1 LAGIYNEKSGRS
13 QIDEEVMGASVK
25 HKNEENAA
33 VFGQI
38 VREHKRAVFAV
49 AYAKLRNVHDAE
61 DITQDVFVEVYR
73 NFRKLRNPEKIRPWL
88 HKVTLCRCND
98 NLRKRIRRQKRE
110 HMFAGSIPH
119 KHFADSQIEEERR
132 GAVLEAIGLLS
143 EKHRVVVML
152 KYYAR
157 LSYADISKTTGLS
170 KSTISNHLQA
180 AKKRLREHLSKTG
193 EGADIKWNR
202 ANIELH
208 R

>member
-1 LAGIYNEKSGRS
+1 
-13 QIDEEVMGASVK
+13 VK

-33 VFGQI
+33 IFGQI
-38 VREHKRAVFAV
+38 VCGHKRAVFAT

-61 DITQDVFVEVYR
+61 DIMQDVFVEVYQ
-73 NFRKLRNPEKIRPWL
+73 NIRKLRNPEKIRPWL
-88 HKVTLCRCND
+88 YRVTLSRCRD
-98 NLRKRIRRQKRE
+98 NLRKKIRRERRE
-110 HMFAGSIPH
+110 RMFAVSIRP
-119 KHFADSQIEEERR
+119 KHFDDMQIEEERR
-132 GAVLEAIGLLS
+132 NEVLDAIGLLS

-170 KSTISNHLQA
+170 RSTISNHLQA
-180 AKKRLREHLSKTG
+180 AKKKLRENLSTID
-193 EGADIKWNR
+193 EGVGQKWDR